1 MSEEKET
8 KTAEKEAELNEIR
21 ETGTTLIRN
30 MRGNVECVT
39 VIGQIE
45 GHSLLPP
52 QTKTTKYEHIIPQIL
67 HAEEEQAVDGL
78 ILILNTVG
86 GDVEAGLALSELVAG
101 MQKPTVSVVLGG
113 GHSIGVPLA
122 VSADI
127 SFIVPSAGM
136 TVHPIRTNGLVIGV
150 DQAFRYL
157 QRLQDKI
164 VGFVT
169 SHSGIGEDA
178 LRALML
184 NTEEMAGDIGTVLFG
199 EEAVSCGLIDRVGSI
214 RDAMDA
220 LYERIREERRKR
232 EEKKD

>member
-1 MSEEKET
+1 MSEENEN
-8 KTAEKEAELNEIR
+8 KEAEQQAEKAFDEIK
-21 ETGTTLIRN
+21 EMGTALIQN
-30 MRGNVECVT
+30 SRGKVECIT

-52 QTKTTKYEHIIPQIL
+52 QTKTTKYEHLIPRIV
-67 HAEEEQAVDGL
+67 HAEEDESIDGML
-78 ILILNTVG
+78 LLLNTVG

-101 MQKPTVSVVLGG
+101 MKTPTVSVVLGG

-122 VSADI
+122 VSADL

-150 DQAFRYL
+150 DQAFHYL

-164 VGFVT
+164 IGFVT
-169 SHSGIGEDA
+169 SHADIGEEA
-178 LRALML
+178 LRGLML

-214 RDAMDA
+214 HDAMDA
-220 LYERIREERRKR
+220 LYEMI
-232 EEKKD
+232 EEKKKRD

>member
-1 MSEEKET
+1 MSETKPKEPKRDADPESEPD
-8 KTAEKEAELNEIR
+8 KTAEEVREL
-21 ETGTTLIRN
+21 GSTLIQN
-30 MRGNVECVT
+30 KRGNVECIT

-45 GHSLLPP
+45 GHALLPS
-52 QTKTTKYEHIIPQIL
+52 QAKTSKYEHLIPRIIR
-67 HAEEEQAVDGL
+67 AEEDDRIDGL
-78 ILILNTVG
+78 LLILNTVG

-101 MQKPTVSVVLGG
+101 MQKPTASIVLGG

-122 VSADI
+122 VSAKV
-127 SFIVPSAGM
+127 SFIVPTAGM
-136 TVHPIRTNGLVIGV
+136 TVHPIRTSGTVIGV

-164 VGFVT
+164 IGFVT
-169 SHSGIGEDA
+169 SHAKIEEAA

-214 RDAMDA
+214 RDAMET
-220 LYERIREERRKR
+220 LYGMIG
-232 EEKKD
+232 